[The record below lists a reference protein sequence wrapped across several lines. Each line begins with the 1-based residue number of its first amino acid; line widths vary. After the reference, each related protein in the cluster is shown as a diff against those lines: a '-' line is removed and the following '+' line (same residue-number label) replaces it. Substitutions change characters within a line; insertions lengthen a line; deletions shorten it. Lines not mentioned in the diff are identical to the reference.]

1 MSTLPPPAGDKFW
14 IDDTNSFGIN
24 SLNAINSRGCINS
37 LNAINSSGNL
47 TLQPSN
53 TIQGQMITAKLE
65 IDERT
70 AVTMDDVALK
80 NKVLNMLVNELIAA
94 KCIEFTKQQDIA
106 TNTTIIRARIF
117 ATPDTHVRIIRG
129 ATK

>member
-1 MSTLPPPAGDKFW
+1 MNTLPPPVRDKFW

-24 SLNAINSRGCINS
+24 SLNAINSPGS
-37 LNAINSSGNL
+37 LTI
-47 TLQPSN
+47 QPLD
-53 TIQGQMITAKLE
+53 TIQGKMITAKLE

-80 NKVLNMLVNELIAA
+80 NKILNMLLNELVSA
-94 KCIEFTKQQDIA
+94 KCIEFTKQQDVA
-106 TNTTIIRARIF
+106 TNTTVIRARIF
-117 ATPDTHVRIIRG
+117 ATPDTQVRIIRE

>member
-1 MSTLPPPAGDKFW
+1 MKGIIVMSTLPPPAGDKFW

-24 SLNAINSRGCINS
+24 SLNAINS
-37 LNAINSSGNL
+37 SGNL

-53 TIQGQMITAKLE
+53 TIQGKMITAKLE

-80 NKVLNMLVNELIAA
+80 NKVLNMLLNELISA
-94 KCIEFTKQQDIA
+94 KCIEFTKQQDVA

>member
-1 MSTLPPPAGDKFW
+1 MMNTLPPPVRDKFW

-24 SLNAINSRGCINS
+24 SLNAINSPGS
-37 LNAINSSGNL
+37 LTI
-47 TLQPSN
+47 QPLD
-53 TIQGQMITAKLE
+53 TIQGKMITAKLE

-80 NKVLNMLVNELIAA
+80 NKILNMLLNELISA
-94 KCIEFTKQQDIA
+94 KCIEFTKQQDVA
-106 TNTTIIRARIF
+106 TNTTVIRARIF
-117 ATPDTHVRIIRG
+117 ATPDTQVRIIRE

>member
-1 MSTLPPPAGDKFW
+1 MALSNYNIDGDVT
-14 IDDTNSFGIN
+14 ID
-24 SLNAINSRGCINS
+24 SRGVGDIARNVPGIGVYAP
-37 LNAINSSGNL
+37 NIE
-47 TLQPSN
+47 
-53 TIQGQMITAKLE
+53 TIQGQMITATLE
-65 IDERT
+65 IDEFQIRQ
-70 AVTMDDVALK
+70 MDDVALK

-94 KCIEFTKQQDIA
+94 KCIEFTKQQDVA

>member
-1 MSTLPPPAGDKFW
+1 MNTLPPPVRDKFW

-24 SLNAINSRGCINS
+24 SLNAINSPGS
-37 LNAINSSGNL
+37 LTI
-47 TLQPSN
+47 QPLD
-53 TIQGQMITAKLE
+53 TIQGKMITAKLE

-80 NKVLNMLVNELIAA
+80 NKILNMLLNELISA
-94 KCIEFTKQQDIA
+94 KCIEFTKQQDVA
-106 TNTTIIRARIF
+106 TNTTVIRARIF
-117 ATPDTHVRIIRG
+117 ATPDTQVRIIRE